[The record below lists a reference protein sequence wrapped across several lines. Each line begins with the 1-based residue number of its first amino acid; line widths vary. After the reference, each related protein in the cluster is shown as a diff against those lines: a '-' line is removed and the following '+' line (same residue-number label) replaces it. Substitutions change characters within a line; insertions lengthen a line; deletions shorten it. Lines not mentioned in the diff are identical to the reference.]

1 LTNANEEAKV
11 SSYPR
16 LISDLT
22 EEQRKSMEAWI
33 RVLPKALRECEDYLR
48 EYKANEATV
57 FKLLQAMKV
66 VGGAITYARS
76 DLIAKH
82 KISNS
87 LDPWLSPHPEVG

>member
-1 LTNANEEAKV
+1 MKV

-33 RVLPKALRECEDYLR
+33 RGLPKALRECEDYLR
-48 EYKANEATV
+48 DYEGNEATV

-66 VGGAITYARS
+66 VGGAITYART
-76 DLIAKH
+76 DLMEKH
-82 KISNS
+82 KIPKS
-87 LDPWLSPHPEVG
+87 LD